1 MLLNTDRGIFS
12 YICQF
17 SSPQNKAVLK
27 GKKKKKLS
35 SIILGCVQ
43 MCEKGRDKLISIENW
58 HFTCLALC
66 VVGPIDAA
74 KDLRLG

>member
-12 YICQF
+12 YIWQF

-27 GKKKKKLS
+27 GKKIILS
-35 SIILGCVQ
+35 SIILGGVW

-66 VVGPIDAA
+66 VVGVMYMVSF
-74 KDLRLG
+74 